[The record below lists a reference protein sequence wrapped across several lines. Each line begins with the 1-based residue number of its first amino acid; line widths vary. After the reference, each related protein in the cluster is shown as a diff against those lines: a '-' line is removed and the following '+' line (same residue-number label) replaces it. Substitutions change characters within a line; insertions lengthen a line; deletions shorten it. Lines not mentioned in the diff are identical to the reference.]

1 MRKLSLAGQVALLI
15 LFAVSSLAALP
26 GCSASKDLWA
36 RVWGSSTPGDD
47 ESPNPDRDL
56 AQKAQERLDASDYKE
71 AAELFQQL
79 RDQYPQSPYAP
90 LAQLKLGDAYYLDGK
105 YEEAYAAYN
114 NFTSNN
120 FESDALPYAYYQKGM
135 CFYQR
140 MNGIDHDQSPAN
152 KAIQEF
158 DSLVT
163 TFPES
168 KFAFMGQARIAEAQ
182 NLLAG
187 HEFYVGEFYYKR
199 KDYAAAMRRFKG
211 LIKSYPDSGY
221 HQKAFNYI
229 AEYQDLLAR
238 GEIDEGNQRPPE
250 YNNPF
255 TVLESSALPF

>member
-1 MRKLSLAGQVALLI
+1 LAAVLLLI
-15 LFAVSSLAALP
+15 VMGLAALP
-26 GCSASKDLWA
+26 GCSTTKDLWA
-36 RVWGSSTPGDD
+36 RIWGPTTPGQDD
-47 ESPNPDRDL
+47 TYAEQDREL
-56 AQKAQERLDASDYKE
+56 AMRAQERLDASDYKE
-71 AAELFQQL
+71 AAQLFQQL
-79 RDQYPQSPYAP
+79 RDQYPQSVYAP
-90 LAQLKLGDAYYLDGK
+90 LAQLKLGDSYYLDGK

-120 FESDALPYAYYQKGM
+120 FDSDALPYAYYQKGM
-135 CFYQR
+135 CYYQR
-140 MNGIDHDQSPAN
+140 MSGIDHDQSPAN
-152 KAIQEF
+152 RAIQEF
-158 DSLVT
+158 DMLVT

-199 KDYAAAMRRFKG
+199 QDYAAAMRRFRG

-238 GEIDEGNQRPPE
+238 GEIDEGNQRAAE

-255 TVLESSALPF
+255 TILESSPLPF

>member
-1 MRKLSLAGQVALLI
+1 VRNVKFLGQLALLLIFAATSLA
-15 LFAVSSLAALP
+15 SLS
-26 GCSASKDLWA
+26 GCAGTKDLWA
-36 RVWGSSTPGDD
+36 RMWGSSLPGDD
-47 ESPNPDRDL
+47 QAAEPDREL
-56 AQKAQERLDASDYKE
+56 ARRAQERLDASDYKE
-71 AAELFQQL
+71 AATLFQQL
-79 RDQYPQSPYAP
+79 RDQYPQSPFAP
-90 LAQLKLGDAYYLDGK
+90 LAQIKLGDAFYLDGK

-120 FESDALPYAYYQKGM
+120 FNSDALPYAYYQKGM

-158 DSLVT
+158 DALVT

-168 KFAFMGQARIAEAQ
+168 KFAFMGQARIAESQ

-199 KDYAAAMRRFKG
+199 KDYDAAMRRFKG
-211 LIKSYPDSGY
+211 MIKSYPDSGY

-229 AEYQDLLAR
+229 AEYQDMVAR
-238 GEIDEGNQRPPE
+238 GEIDEGNQRPAE
-250 YNNPF
+250 YDNPF
-255 TVLESSALPF
+255 TVLESSPLPY